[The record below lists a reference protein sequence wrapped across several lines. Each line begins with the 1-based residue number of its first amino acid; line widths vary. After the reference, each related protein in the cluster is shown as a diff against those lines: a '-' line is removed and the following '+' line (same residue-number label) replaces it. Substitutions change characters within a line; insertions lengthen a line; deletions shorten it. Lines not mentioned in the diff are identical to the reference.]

1 LRKGPP
7 AGRGYGCCMKITLPE
22 ATVGRAAVQQVNVGQ
37 VKLGPARI
45 GKLSLSGTKLRASMG
60 VAQLRNVRVA
70 LTLTFSLKWTA
81 GLVID
86 AGVLGKIDLSQSGTM
101 DLGKL
106 DLGVGL
112 GHVDLPGLADLK
124 LDMADFSV
132 ADLEVVVGALKTL
145 KLGAVLAE
153 RVKAQGLVAPTQGFQ
168 LGGLGLASAGVQ
180 GATVAAASVDKVSVG
195 RVSGG
200 SLPLAGLTIPGIA
213 FPQVKVPSVTCQ
225 QFGSASN
232 PLVTPLP
239 EADVGVLKAQLTV
252 TTTARFDVDELRL
265 EGIKASAS
273 VAEVSLKNVELP
285 FELLDLSLSQIG
297 IESIGVP
304 EMKVN

>member
-1 LRKGPP
+1 
-7 AGRGYGCCMKITLPE
+7 MKISLPE
-22 ATVGRAAVQQVNVGQ
+22 TTVGSAAVRQVNVGQ

-45 GKLSLSGTKLRASMG
+45 GTLRLSGTKLRASMG

-86 AGVLGKIDLSQSGTM
+86 AGELGKIDLSQSGTM

-106 DLGVGL
+106 DLGFGL

-124 LDMADFSV
+124 LNMADFSV
-132 ADLEVVVGALKTL
+132 ADLQVVVGALKTL

-153 RVKAQGLVAPTQGFQ
+153 RVKVQGLVAPTQGFQ
-168 LGGLGLASAGVQ
+168 LGGLKLASAGVS
-180 GATVAAASVDKVSVG
+180 GAAMAGASVDNVSVG

-200 SLPLAGLTIPGIA
+200 SLPLAGITIPGIA
-213 FPQVKVPSVTCQ
+213 FPQVKVPRVTCQ
-225 QFGSASN
+225 KFGSASN

-252 TTTARFDVDELRL
+252 TTTARFDVDELWL
-265 EGIKASAS
+265 EGILASAS

-285 FELLDLSLSQIG
+285 FELLDLNLSQIG

>member
-1 LRKGPP
+1 
-7 AGRGYGCCMKITLPE
+7 MKVRLPE
-22 ATVGRAAVQQVNVGQ
+22 TTVGSAAVQQVNVGQ

-45 GKLSLSGTKLRASMG
+45 GKLSLSGTRLRASMG
-60 VAQLRNVRVA
+60 VAQLRNVRVS

-86 AGVLGKIDLSQSGTM
+86 AGELGKIDLSQSGTM
-101 DLGKL
+101 DLGNL

-124 LDMADFSV
+124 LNMDDFSV
-132 ADLEVVVGALKTL
+132 ADLEIVVGVLKTL

-168 LGGLGLASAGVQ
+168 LGGLGLAGASVQ
-180 GATVAAASVDKVSVG
+180 GTAVADASVDKV
-195 RVSGG
+195 
-200 SLPLAGLTIPGIA
+200 
-213 FPQVKVPSVTCQ
+213 KVPRVTCQ
-225 QFGSASN
+225 KFGSASN

-265 EGIKASAS
+265 EGIKASAA

>member
-1 LRKGPP
+1 
-7 AGRGYGCCMKITLPE
+7 MKIAVPE
-22 ATVGRAAVQQVNVGQ
+22 TTVGSAAVQQVGVGQ

-45 GKLSLSGTKLRASMG
+45 GRLSLSGTRLRASTG

-70 LTLTFSLKWTA
+70 ITLTFSLKWTA

-86 AGVLGKIDLSQSGTM
+86 AGSLGKIDLTQSDTM
-101 DLGKL
+101 DLGRL
-106 DLGVGL
+106 DLGIGL

-124 LDMADFSV
+124 LDMADFSI
-132 ADLEVVVGALKTL
+132 ADLEVIVGALKKL

-168 LGGLGLASAGVQ
+168 LGDLGLAGAGVQ
-180 GATVAAASVDKVSVG
+180 GLAVAGASVDQVSVG
-195 RVSGG
+195 RVAGG
-200 SLPLAGLTIPGIA
+200 SLPLAGLTIPGLA
-213 FPQVKVPSVTCQ
+213 FPQVKVPNVSCQ
-225 QFGSASN
+225 KFGSASN

-239 EADVGVLKAQLTV
+239 EADMGVLKAQLTV

-265 EGIKASAS
+265 QGIKASAS
-273 VAEVSLKNVELP
+273 VDEVSLKNVELP

-304 EMKVN
+304 DMKVN

>member
-1 LRKGPP
+1 
-7 AGRGYGCCMKITLPE
+7 MKIMLPE
-22 ATVGRAAVQQVNVGQ
+22 TTVGSAAVQQVNVGQ

-45 GKLSLSGTKLRASMG
+45 GKISLSGTKLSASMG
-60 VAQLRNVRVA
+60 VAQLRNVRVT

-81 GLVID
+81 GFVID
-86 AGVLGKIDLSQSGTM
+86 AGELGKIDLSQSGTM

-106 DLGVGL
+106 DLGFGL

-124 LDMADFSV
+124 LNMADFSV

-153 RVKAQGLVAPTQGFQ
+153 RVRAKGLVAPTQGFQ
-168 LGGLGLASAGVQ
+168 LGGGLGLASAGVQ
-180 GATVAAASVDKVSVG
+180 GAVVADASVDKVSVG

-200 SLPLAGLTIPGIA
+200 SLPIAGITVPGLA

-225 QFGSASN
+225 KFGSASN

-265 EGIKASAS
+265 EDIKASAS

>member
-1 LRKGPP
+1 
-7 AGRGYGCCMKITLPE
+7 MKIAVPE
-22 ATVGRAAVQQVNVGQ
+22 AAVGHAAVQQVNVGQ

-45 GKLSLSGTKLRASMG
+45 GKLSLSGARLRASTG

-86 AGVLGKIDLSQSGTM
+86 AGGLGQIDLTQSDTM
-101 DLGKL
+101 DLGRL
-106 DLGVGL
+106 DLGIGL
-112 GHVDLPGLADLK
+112 GHVNLPGLADLQ
-124 LDMADFSV
+124 LEMADFSV
-132 ADLEVVVGALKTL
+132 ANLEVIVGALKKL

-168 LGGLGLASAGVQ
+168 LGGLGLAGAGVQ
-180 GATVAAASVDKVSVG
+180 GASLADASVDKVSVG
-195 RVSGG
+195 RISGG
-200 SLPLAGLTIPGIA
+200 TLPLAGITIPGLA
-213 FPQVKVPSVTCQ
+213 FPQVKVPDVGCQ
-225 QFGSASN
+225 RFGSVSN

-239 EADVGVLKAQLTV
+239 EADMGVLKAQLTV

-265 EGIKASAS
+265 QGIKASAS
-273 VAEVSLKNVELP
+273 VAEVALKNVELP
-285 FELLDLSLSQIG
+285 FELLDLNLSGIG
-297 IESIGVP
+297 IDSIGVP

>member
-1 LRKGPP
+1 
-7 AGRGYGCCMKITLPE
+7 MKVRLPE
-22 ATVGRAAVQQVNVGQ
+22 TTVGSAAVQQVNVGQ
-37 VKLGPARI
+37 VKLGPAHI
-45 GKLSLSGTKLRASMG
+45 GKLSLSGAKLRASMG
-60 VAQLRNVRVA
+60 VAQLRNVRVS

-86 AGVLGKIDLSQSGTM
+86 AGELGKIDLSQSGTM

-124 LDMADFSV
+124 LNMADFSV
-132 ADLEVVVGALKTL
+132 ADLEIVVGALKAL

-168 LGGLGLASAGVQ
+168 LGGLGLAGASVQ
-180 GATVAAASVDKVSVG
+180 GTAVADASVDKVSVG

-200 SLPLAGLTIPGIA
+200 SLPLAGLSIPGLA
-213 FPQVKVPSVTCQ
+213 FPQIKVPSVTCQ
-225 QFGSASN
+225 KFGSASN

-265 EGIKASAS
+265 EGIKASAA
-273 VAEVSLKNVELP
+273 VAEVSLKNIEIP

>member
-1 LRKGPP
+1 
-7 AGRGYGCCMKITLPE
+7 MKLTLSE
-22 ATVGRAAVQQVNVGQ
+22 ANVGSAAVQQVNVGQ

-45 GKLSLSGTKLRASMG
+45 GKLSLSGTKLSASMG

-106 DLGVGL
+106 ELGVGL
-112 GHVDLPGLADLK
+112 GHVDLPGLSDLK
-124 LDMADFSV
+124 LNMADFSV
-132 ADLEVVVGALKTL
+132 ADLDVVVGALKAL

-153 RVKAQGLVAPTQGFQ
+153 RVKAQGLVAPSQGFQ
-168 LGGLGLASAGVQ
+168 LGGLGLTS
-180 GATVAAASVDKVSVG
+180 ASVKGAAMANATMDKVSVG
-195 RVSGG
+195 RVAGG
-200 SLPLAGLTIPGIA
+200 SLPLAGLTVPGIA
-213 FPQVKVPSVTCQ
+213 FPQVKVPSVSCQ
-225 QFGSASN
+225 KFGGASN

-297 IESIGVP
+297 IENIGVP
-304 EMKVN
+304 EFGVN

>member
-1 LRKGPP
+1 
-7 AGRGYGCCMKITLPE
+7 MKVRLPE
-22 ATVGRAAVQQVNVGQ
+22 TTVGSAAVQQVNVGQ

-45 GKLSLSGTKLRASMG
+45 GKLSLSGTRLRASMG
-60 VAQLRNVRVA
+60 VAQLRNVRVS

-86 AGVLGKIDLSQSGTM
+86 AGELGKIDLSQSGTM
-101 DLGKL
+101 DLGNL

-124 LDMADFSV
+124 LNMDDFSV
-132 ADLEVVVGALKTL
+132 ADLEIVVGVLKTL

-168 LGGLGLASAGVQ
+168 LGGLGLAGASVQ
-180 GATVAAASVDKVSVG
+180 GTAVADASVDKVSVG

-200 SLPLAGLTIPGIA
+200 SLPLAGLTIPGLA
-213 FPQVKVPSVTCQ
+213 FPQIKVPRVTCQ
-225 QFGSASN
+225 KFGSASN

-265 EGIKASAS
+265 EGIKASAA